1 MNDART
7 HTQQAV
13 RRTPGPGAVL
23 AALAAAQFT
32 VMLGTSIVNVAL
44 PQIRAGVGLS
54 DGGTTWVVNSYGL
67 AFGAL
72 LLAGGRVAD
81 LLGRRRVLLA
91 GLALFALASL
101 AAGLAASSAVLI
113 AARAVQGAGAAA
125 IAPAALALA
134 MGLFPS
140 GAGRGRALGVW
151 GAVSGAGGAGG
162 VLLGGVLTQAWGWP
176 WIFHSVALG
185 AALVLAA
192 VAVLVPRA
200 ADEAGPADGRADRR
214 PSGRPGGRFD
224 LLGTATVTLALT
236 CLVWGLT
243 TARGAGWTDG
253 GVLGSLGASAV
264 LLAAFYAIE
273 LRRPN
278 ALLPP
283 RLFAAGRVAAGNLL
297 MALLGSV
304 WIALFF
310 FLPLY
315 QQQVLGSGPLA
326 TGAGQLPLAA
336 ANMLGAVLAPR
347 IARRLGATAT
357 VTAALL
363 TEAAGL
369 VWLSRIR
376 ADGSY
381 LADVLGPSILV
392 GLGLSVAFVQLTAL
406 AVDGVPKQD
415 AGLAGGLVNTT
426 RQVGGAI
433 GLAALATLAG
443 SVTAGAAGRQPAL
456 EALTAGYR
464 SAFAVSAAVLF
475 ATALLALLLTRRTPP
490 LSSPPLSSPSLSS
503 APPSSPPTRP
513 HRKGSTVMTTEVTI
527 DETAP
532 VIVRLSTVIDA
543 PPATVWGLHTDIADW
558 PVWNEDID
566 RTEVHGPLLP
576 GNSFSW
582 HTHGLDITST
592 VYELV
597 PGERIVWGGP
607 AGGIT
612 GVHVWTFEP
621 AADGTGGTTV
631 RTEESWSGAPVE
643 AAADELAKALHG
655 SLEAWLSHL
664 KARSELAV

>member
-1 MNDART
+1 MNDA
-7 HTQQAV
+7 HTQTDRAV
-13 RRTPGPGAVL
+13 RRPPGPGAVL
-23 AALAAAQFT
+23 APLAAAQFT
-32 VMLGTSIVNVAL
+32 VMLATSIVNVAL

-101 AAGLAASSAVLI
+101 AAGLATSAGVLI

-140 GAGRGRALGVW
+140 GPGRGRALGVW

-185 AALVLAA
+185 AAMVLAA
-192 VAVLVPRA
+192 VAVLVPRDA
-200 ADEAGPADGRADRR
+200 GREAGREAA
-214 PSGRPGGRFD
+214 GRFD

-253 GVLGSLGASAV
+253 GVLSSLGASVV
-264 LLAAFYAIE
+264 LLAAFPLIE

-283 RLFAAGRVAAGNLL
+283 RLFATGRVAAGNLL

-315 QQQVLGSGPLA
+315 QQQVLGSSPLA

-347 IARRLGATAT
+347 IARRLGATVT

-369 VWLSRIR
+369 LWLSRMS

-381 LADVLGPSILV
+381 LTDVLGPSILV

-406 AVDGVPKQD
+406 AVDGVPRQD

-443 SVTAGAAGRQPAL
+443 SVTAGASAGTPPL

-464 SAFAVSAAVLF
+464 TAFAVSAAVLLT
-475 ATALLALLLTRRTPP
+475 TALLALLLTRRTPP
-490 LSSPPLSSPSLSS
+490 VGSP
-503 APPSSPPTRP
+503 RP
-513 HRKGSTVMTTEVTI
+513 I
-527 DETAP
+527 
-532 VIVRLSTVIDA
+532 
-543 PPATVWGLHTDIADW
+543 
-558 PVWNEDID
+558 
-566 RTEVHGPLLP
+566 
-576 GNSFSW
+576 
-582 HTHGLDITST
+582 
-592 VYELV
+592 
-597 PGERIVWGGP
+597 
-607 AGGIT
+607 
-612 GVHVWTFEP
+612 
-621 AADGTGGTTV
+621 
-631 RTEESWSGAPVE
+631 
-643 AAADELAKALHG
+643 
-655 SLEAWLSHL
+655 
-664 KARSELAV
+664 RSEQEALS